1 MGRRALSWLWAYG
14 DWPLLFVLLMVGCY
28 FFLLPASLYMF
39 QGKTDMYL
47 GDGGGDPQTLAFQ
60 NNVLIQTALHRPGL
74 MFFGAVYTP
83 QLQAPDGLPMWVPWL
98 ERILVP
104 TLYAFTKSAANLIV
118 LEAWVILVLNG
129 LCFHALAR
137 TLKWPT
143 WLGIVASLC
152 WAFNPYTRARVDAHM
167 LFAATYYLPILFIG
181 IHRAVHLSQSTHK
194 RRDYLV
200 AAACFVFT
208 MFSAHYYIVAT
219 LFLSLPILVYAL
231 MTWPAGTSKIQA
243 TVTLVLATLP
253 AVAFLGWNMLVPVP
267 KGLLPE
273 GIAAV
278 PVNTQKEILYA
289 LAARPID
296 YLGGDLR
303 FGVAD
308 WNPWRAGI
316 NKLITTERPHSCE
329 PVNGIRWSILGFAAL
344 GLLQTIVPKVKKSL
358 KRDDRARIL
367 ALFGFTLIA
376 FLLSVP
382 PDFLVVNGEH
392 LGLALRLH
400 GAQELPLPVPRWAHG
415 ALWRPAPRRL
425 DTGALDSNAPHDAR
439 VAAARLCSIA
449 VLGRAAGRL
458 HPHAAVDFGLAA
470 PAAKDHRAQRR
481 QRLRHRSVCA
491 AHRRLGREHP
501 KPGVLRHHVQ
511 PGHVPAQAAAVE
523 RQHVQLLV
531 VLQVQLARLRRAP
544 QPARQRVPTARL
556 GTRFPRLLPCTAR
569 DEGHST
575 GRALRPGP
583 VARVE
588 LRGVCEALD
597 ACC

>member
-1 MGRRALSWLWAYG
+1 MGRRVLSWTLAYG

-74 MFFGAVYTP
+74 MFFGAVYMP

-137 TLKWPT
+137 TLKWPA

-181 IHRAVHLSQSTHK
+181 IHRAVNLSQSTRK

-200 AAACFVFT
+200 AAACFLFT

-231 MTWPAGTSKIQA
+231 MTRPAGSSKVQA
-243 TVTLVLATLP
+243 TVYLVLATLP

-278 PVNTQKEILYA
+278 PVNTDKGILYA

-308 WNPWRAGI
+308 WNPWRVGI
-316 NKLITTERPHSCE
+316 NKIITTERPHSCE
-329 PVNGIRWSILGFAAL
+329 PVNGIRWSIIGLAVL

-367 ALFGFTLIA
+367 ALFGFTLVA

-382 PDFLVVNGEH
+382 PDFLVINGEH
-392 LGLALRLH
+392 LGLARFAFMVLKNFRCPCRVGPTVH
-400 GAQELPLPVPRWAHG
+400 FG
-415 ALWRPAPRRL
+415 ALLLAGWTLVRWTRTRPMMRVWPLRAFAALLFSAALLGDYIPTQPLILASLRPPRKTIEPKDGSGCGTGLYAPPTGAWEENTRSQEFYGTTCNLATYPPKLLLTNDNMYNFLSCSKFSWLVYAGHPSLLDNVCPRLGWERITPDSCRAPRAVNAIRPV
-425 DTGALDSNAPHDAR
+425 GAC
-439 VAAARLCSIA
+439 V
-449 VLGRAAGRL
+449 
-458 HPHAAVDFGLAA
+458 
-470 PAAKDHRAQRR
+470 
-481 QRLRHRSVCA
+481 
-491 AHRRLGREHP
+491 
-501 KPGVLRHHVQ
+501 PGQ
-511 PGHVPAQAAAVE
+511 
-523 RQHVQLLV
+523 
-531 VLQVQLARLRRAP
+531 
-544 QPARQRVPTARL
+544 
-556 GTRFPRLLPCTAR
+556 
-569 DEGHST
+569 
-575 GRALRPGP
+575 
-583 VARVE
+583 
-588 LRGVCEALD
+588 
-597 ACC
+597 